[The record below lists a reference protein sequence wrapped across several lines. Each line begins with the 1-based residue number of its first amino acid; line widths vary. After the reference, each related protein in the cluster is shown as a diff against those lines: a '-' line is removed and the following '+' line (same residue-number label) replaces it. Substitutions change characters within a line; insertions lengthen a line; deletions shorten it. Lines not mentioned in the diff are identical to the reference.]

1 MRDFNMSLPLLG
13 VVGWSGTG
21 KTTLL
26 QKVIPILS
34 SHGIRSGLIKHT
46 HHQMDVDT
54 PGKDSYLLRKAG
66 ANQVIVASSQRWALM
81 CETPDEEPI
90 DLSYLVSRMD
100 HSLLDLVLVEGFKN
114 EAVPKIV
121 LWRAGIKGGV
131 EDLLDEQVIAVA
143 SDRALRL
150 SVPVLDLNQPVAIA
164 TFIADWLKAR

>member
-1 MRDFNMSLPLLG
+1 MSLPLLA

-26 QKVIPILS
+26 QKLIPILS
-34 SHGIRSGLIKHT
+34 SQGIRSGLIKHT
-46 HHQMDVDT
+46 HHQRDVDT

-81 CETPDEEPI
+81 CETPDEEQI

-100 HSLLDLVLVEGFKN
+100 NSLLDLVLVEGFKN

-143 SDRALRL
+143 SDRTLRL

-164 TFIADWLKAR
+164 SFIAEWLKAR